1 MLTLED
7 LIDDYLSSEHLL
19 FLDAALKEP
28 AEGVL
33 RAFAQRAA
41 SRGEGDPQ
49 DLKART
55 VEAILLEDL
64 GRLELPL
71 EARKGVPEVLE
82 GFFGYLKQSGRYPA
96 AGAWQ
101 VCAEALAPKFRASLR
116 EGGGVKGETVRNASA
131 TVGRNDP
138 CFCGSGLKYKK
149 CCGSSL

>member
-1 MLTLED
+1 MILDD

-19 FLDAALKEP
+19 FLDNALKEP

-41 SRGEGDPQ
+41 TRGEGDAS

-55 VEAILLEDL
+55 VEAILLEDM
-64 GRLELPL
+64 GRLDLPL
-71 EARKGVPEVLE
+71 ETRRGIPEVLE

-101 VCAEALAPKFRASLR
+101 VCAEALAPKFRGALR
-116 EGGGVKGETVRNASA
+116 ADGGVKGETVRNASA

-138 CFCGSGLKYKK
+138 CFCGSGLKFKK
-149 CCGSSL
+149 CCGG